1 MTKQDLCNEIAEIME
16 VDAEINETTDLT
28 QFEEFD
34 SLAIMSLVALINSK
48 FGKRIP
54 GTQLKAI
61 KTPSELIALIGT
73 DAFEG

>member
-34 SLAIMSLVALINSK
+34 SMAIMSLVALINTK

-54 GTQLKAI
+54 GTQLKVI
-61 KTPSELIALIGT
+61 KTPAELIALIG
-73 DAFEG
+73 DSMFD

>member
-54 GTQLKAI
+54 GTQLKSI
-61 KTPSELIALIGT
+61 KTPAELIALIG
-73 DAFEG
+73 DSMFD

>member
-28 QFEEFD
+28 QFKQFD
-34 SLAIMSLVALINSK
+34 SMAIMSLVALISSK

-54 GTQLKAI
+54 GTQLKSI
-61 KTPSELIALIGT
+61 KSPAELIALIGESMF
-73 DAFEG
+73 D

>member
-1 MTKQDLCNEIAEIME
+1 MTKQELCNEIADIME

-34 SLAIMSLVALINSK
+34 SLAIMSLVAMINSK

-61 KTPSELIALIGT
+61 KTPAELIALIGT
-73 DAFEG
+73 DAFEV